1 MGHSRVGVP
10 CTLGYLDLEVLVS
23 HLDKTLFPVSIPRQM
38 ETSSGDRGCVL
49 GQGSD

>member
-23 HLDKTLFPVSIPRQM
+23 HLDKSLFPVPTPRQT